1 MDSDK
6 AIDSD
11 YDNFSSRDQNL
22 DEAWT
27 KVRGTRRKQHIELKD
42 LSEENFLSLIDAKNQ
57 DRRFYGW
64 LNFQPL
70 FQGIEPEDPVALA
83 HRAIL
88 DQTEMMQFFVF
99 MEQNLEGVDEAN
111 EQMTTD

>member
-1 MDSDK
+1 MHSEDEDSQNK
-6 AIDSD
+6 
-11 YDNFSSRDQNL
+11 NNQNL

-42 LSEENFLSLIDAKNQ
+42 LSEENFLSLIESKNQ

-70 FQGIEPEDPVALA
+70 F
-83 HRAIL
+83 
-88 DQTEMMQFFVF
+88 
-99 MEQNLEGVDEAN
+99 
-111 EQMTTD
+111 